1 MTKLHL
7 ALAAMLAIALGLL
20 SPAPV
25 SATTTT
31 WNDGFHDED
40 QIIDCITTK
49 PSTGV
54 SANVGWSSPSGQ
66 VPKVGEKFY
75 LRGYVGLV
83 GLPCSGKVGI
93 LPEILVPAGVEFVE
107 EDVRWDLTPAGQQQV
122 LTTDPLAFDHGANG
136 GILMGNADYTP
147 FTLRQGDVLEFQFPV
162 KATRELK
169 GPATQQ
175 PQCQSRLD
183 GDAPCP
189 ISQAGDHLQVAFT
202 VTGHGGDKYYVTPFV
217 GLFASPSS
225 TPTPTTPTPTTPT
238 PTTPTPTSPAPT
250 APAPGGSQQPGT
262 TSGKAASTTTAAWRA
277 SAARR
282 GKVKVTVAS
291 ATAPTGTVVVRD
303 KGRTIARATLRA
315 SHQGRIAVR
324 LPRLR
329 QGKHVLVAQYLGS
342 PTVAASSS
350 ARRTLRLR

>member
-1 MTKLHL
+1 MNKLHL
-7 ALAAMLAIALGLL
+7 ALVAMLAIALGLL

-40 QIIDCITTK
+40 QIIDCITSK

-93 LPEILVPAGVEFVE
+93 LPEILVPAGIEFVE

-136 GILMGNADYTP
+136 GILMGNADYSP

-162 KATRELK
+162 RATRELK

-189 ISQAGDHLQVAFT
+189 INQAGDHLQIAFT

-225 TPTPTTPTPTTPT
+225 TPTPTTPAPT
-238 PTTPTPTSPAPT
+238 TPTSPAP
-250 APAPGGSQQPGT
+250 APAPGGSQQPGAAQ
-262 TSGKAASTTTAAWRA
+262 GKAASTTTATWRA
-277 SAARR
+277 STARR
-282 GKVKVTVAS
+282 GRAKVVVAS
-291 ATAPTGTVVVRD
+291 ATAPTGKVVVRD
-303 KGRTIARATLRA
+303 KGRTIARATLQA
-315 SHQGRIAVR
+315 SHQGRITVR

-329 QGKHVLVAQYLGS
+329 KGKHVLVAQYLGS

-350 ARRTLRLR
+350 GKRTLRLR